1 MEVAKYHN
9 IGSTISRFVASNF
22 VSLLTHMKS
31 YKQKNYEQALI
42 ETYLKFDELLRLEK
56 VNHFLKNNHN
66 NTKETKLDITFSY
79 ASPSIFSPGGD
90 FDGLKNEYIESF
102 EKNEENPKKSSR
114 TFNSNQNQTHKNI
127 PKENVIDLTKKEI
140 LNFGSSS
147 NEDGSK
153 SLSKEI
159 LTMDDKKIEISLK
172 NSSLKSD
179 IYEELIAKDMGTT
192 ANILLIKNNY
202 LYLANVG
209 DSMAVIF
216 KNGIATRLNQEH
228 KTTLPSEYTRISKSG
243 ARIINNRIEGRL
255 NLTRALG
262 M

>member
-1 MEVAKYHN
+1 M
-9 IGSTISRFVASNF
+9 T
-22 VSLLTHMKS
+22 S

-56 VNHFLKNNHN
+56 VNHFLKNNLYN
-66 NTKETKLDITFSY
+66 SKEARLDITFSY
-79 ASPSIFSPGGD
+79 ASQSVFSPGLDYDGILRNESENKENIGREI
-90 FDGLKNEYIESF
+90 FDGGRNKKRLKES
-102 EKNEENPKKSSR
+102 
-114 TFNSNQNQTHKNI
+114 FNSNKNETHPTI
-127 PKENVIDLTKKEI
+127 PKENIIDLTKRDV
-140 LNFGSSS
+140 LTSLSS
-147 NEDGSK
+147 NNSNEENSK

-159 LTMDDKKIEISLK
+159 LTMDNKKIEISLK
-172 NSSLKSD
+172 NSNLKSD

-228 KTTLPSEYTRISKSG
+228 KTTLPSEFTRISKSG
-243 ARIINNRIEGRL
+243 ARIMNNRIEGRL
-255 NLTRALG
+255 NLTRAIGRLT
-262 M
+262 